1 MARLRCL
8 ARVFGLAALL
18 STLLMT
24 GFEAVLPSG
33 QVTMISVRLKAGFG
47 KQAFGIAILDTD
59 LRSFDARR
67 GLCWNLGRI
76 SSKGVRDGK
85 PDLLADVHCRLRV
98 WILCA

>member
-1 MARLRCL
+1 LRCL